1 MKQKTRNK
9 LIFKK
14 LKVRLFEIKLKQK
27 VMQDPETIDNLS
39 KKKKK
44 NLLLIGCQ
52 THSKT
57 KLLSCSR
64 SGNSCLHIES

>member
-27 VMQDPETIDNLS
+27 VMQDPQTIDNLS

-44 NLLLIGCQ
+44 KLAFNWMPNTFKDQ
-52 THSKT
+52 TF
-57 KLLSCSR
+57 
-64 SGNSCLHIES
+64 IM

>member
-14 LKVRLFEIKLKQK
+14 LKVILFEIKLKQK
-27 VMQDPETIDNLS
+27 VMQDLQTIDNLS

-44 NLLLIGCQ
+44 LAFNWMPNTFKDQ
-52 THSKT
+52 TF
-57 KLLSCSR
+57 
-64 SGNSCLHIES
+64 IM